1 MLLPTCPASEW
12 SFTCLAHVFL
22 PTTLGGWNDDPILQL
37 RKLRLRILRP
47 MEPKDRWYW
56 VLVDG
61 EDVRH
66 DVCPGGPP
74 YPMVEMDPEQQMRIR
89 VRLQAE
95 VLLGEEDI
103 LAGYVA

>member
-95 VLLGEEDI
+95 VLLEEDI